1 MEQDTRHLLGTYN
14 DIWVKEGDDTISLD
28 IIRIIGDEAY
38 SRQGKIVKI
47 SELGTRYE
55 KIVPEWMDPKIAG
68 DVMASMPS
76 DIRAQA
82 EKRKAEIAK
91 GLEPSKPEPTSAKD
105 IVGSNIRLFRP
116 EETSIEPQ
124 PERSVSLPWFH
135 NAPQPTTELES
146 LIVSSMKLGYEKKE
160 TSELPVTISLKFDFD
175 IEKIVAG
182 ASMMTGATDKEI
194 LEAFFKYYP
203 IDVDAV
209 RQAVIN
215 ELMSPAEPSAE

>member
-1 MEQDTRHLLGTYN
+1 MEQDTKYLLGTYN
-14 DIWVKEGDDTISLD
+14 DTWVKEGDDTVSLD

-38 SRQGKIVKI
+38 SRQGKIVKV

-55 KIVPEWMDPKIAG
+55 KLVPEWMDPKIVG

-91 GLEPSKPEPTSAKD
+91 GLEASKPEQISSKD
-105 IVGSNIRLFRP
+105 IVGGNIVRP
-116 EETSIEPQ
+116 IPESPIKLQ
-124 PERSVSLPWFH
+124 PERCVSLPWFH

-160 TSELPVTISLKFDFD
+160 VSELPITISLKFDFD

-194 LEAFFKYYP
+194 LEAFFKYCP

-215 ELMSPAEPSAE
+215 ELMSPTEPSTK

>member
-14 DIWVKEGDDTISLD
+14 DTWVKEGDDTVLLD

-38 SRQGKIVKI
+38 SRQGKIVKV

-55 KIVPEWMDPKIAG
+55 KIVPEWMDPKIVG
-68 DVMASMPS
+68 DVMANMPS

-82 EKRKAEIAK
+82 EKRKAALAK
-91 GLEPSKPEPTSAKD
+91 GLEASKPEPIPAKD
-105 IVGSNIRLFRP
+105 IVGGNIVRP
-116 EETSIEPQ
+116 MPESPIESQ
-124 PERSVSLPWFH
+124 PERSVYLPWFP

-160 TSELPVTISLKFDFD
+160 VSELPVTISLKFDFD

-194 LEAFFKYYP
+194 LEAFFKYCP

>member
-14 DIWVKEGDDTISLD
+14 DTWVKEGDDTVSLD
-28 IIRIIGDEAY
+28 VIRIIGDEAY
-38 SRQGKIVKI
+38 SRQGKIVKV

-55 KIVPEWMDPKIAG
+55 KIVPEWMDPKIVG
-68 DVMASMPS
+68 DVMANMPS

-82 EKRKAEIAK
+82 EKCKAKIAK
-91 GLEPSKPEPTSAKD
+91 GLEQPKPALIPIKD
-105 IVGSNIRLFRP
+105 IVGGNIAHSIP
-116 EETSIEPQ
+116 ESPNEPQ
-124 PERSVSLPWFH
+124 SERDISLPWFR

-160 TSELPVTISLKFDFD
+160 VSELPITISLKFDFD

-182 ASMMTGATDKEI
+182 ASMMTGATDEEI
-194 LEAFFKYYP
+194 LEAFFKYCP

>member
-1 MEQDTRHLLGTYN
+1 MERDTRHLLGTYN
-14 DIWVKEGDDTISLD
+14 DTLVKEGDDTVSLD

-38 SRQGKIVKI
+38 SRQGKIVKV

-55 KIVPEWMDPKIAG
+55 KLVPEWMDPKIVG

-76 DIRAQA
+76 DIRVQA
-82 EKRKAEIAK
+82 EKRKAELAR
-91 GLEPSKPEPTSAKD
+91 GLETPKPESIPAKD
-105 IVGSNIRLFRP
+105 IVGGNIVRP
-116 EETSIEPQ
+116 MPESPIEPQ
-124 PERSVSLPWFH
+124 PEKSVSLPWFH

-160 TSELPVTISLKFDFD
+160 VSGLPVTISLKFDFD

-194 LEAFFKYYP
+194 LEAFFKYCP
-203 IDVDAV
+203 IDVDTV

>member
-1 MEQDTRHLLGTYN
+1 MEQDTKHLLGTYN
-14 DIWVKEGDDTISLD
+14 DTWVKEGDDTVSLD

-38 SRQGKIVKI
+38 SRQGKIVKV

-55 KIVPEWMDPKIAG
+55 KIVPEWMDPKLIA
-68 DVMASMPS
+68 DVMTSMPS
-76 DIRAQA
+76 DIRVQA

-91 GLEPSKPEPTSAKD
+91 GLEASKPEPVPAKD
-105 IVGSNIRLFRP
+105 LVGENIRIFPSNIH
-116 EETSIEPQ
+116 IEP
-124 PERSVSLPWFH
+124 PSERGVSLPWFH
-135 NAPQPTTELES
+135 NAPQPTTELEN

-160 TSELPVTISLKFDFD
+160 VSELPITISLKFDFD

-194 LEAFFKYYP
+194 LEAFFKYCP